1 MILKNLNNSLIEIRY
16 ISLLLANIK
25 SFVYSSSIYVANVTS
40 IKKLLKFKCYNSF
53 QYRVGRKIDW

>member
-1 MILKNLNNSLIEIRY
+1 MILKNLNDSLIEIRY

-25 SFVYSSSIYVANVTS
+25 SFVYSSSTYVVNFTS

-53 QYRVGRKIDW
+53 QYWIGRKIDW